1 MFRALIHSMRAL
13 GASRDRFAVR
23 FPIGRRFEVAMWERP
38 GRWLDDA
45 DLARMVEDLRLVARA
60 SQEGKEVPAYGV
72 LLGQRA
78 DLACRVVTIVYTRD
92 EGRPVGFNALA
103 YFDIPL
109 GARIESVLHLGLT
122 CVDPEFRR
130 QRLPALLYGVATFL
144 LLFKSGLRGFW
155 ISNVTQVPAV
165 AGMVAENYAGV
176 YPHYNLRNRQTF
188 KHLVLARAIM
198 LDHRDAFGVGA
209 EAGFDEASQIITNA
223 YTGGSDELK
232 KTFDDA
238 PKHRRPEVNE
248 FCRRA
253 LDYDRGDDVLQL
265 GRCTLRSTLNFL
277 RGKLPQRSHVQ
288 LIYRALVLVAFA
300 TIVPVIRWLVPP
312 DEEGEGGEAGDA
324 DHAAAR
330 ALPAPG
336 EPGPAAAERSQS

>member
-1 MFRALIHSMRAL
+1 MFRALLRSMRAL

-23 FPIGRRFEVAMWERP
+23 FPIGRFEVAMWERP

-45 DLARMVEDLRLVARA
+45 DLARMVEDLRVIARA

-72 LLGQRA
+72 LLGQRE
-78 DLACRVVTIVYTRD
+78 DLASRVVTIVYTRD

-109 GARIESVLHLGLT
+109 GARVESVLHLGLT
-122 CVDPEFRR
+122 CVDPALRR

-165 AGMVAENYAGV
+165 AGMVAENYASV
-176 YPHYNLRNRQTF
+176 YPHYNGRHRQSY

-198 LDHRDAFGVGA
+198 LDHRDAFGVGPDA
-209 EAGFDEASQIITNA
+209 DFDEASQIITNA

-232 KTFDDA
+232 KTFEEA
-238 PKHRRPEVNE
+238 PKHRRPQVNE

-253 LDYDRGDDVLQL
+253 LDYDRGDDILQL

-277 RGKLPQRSHVQ
+277 RGKLPQRSHIQ

-300 TIVPVIRWLVPP
+300 TIVPVVRWLVPP
-312 DEEGEGGEAGDA
+312 DETDDAGDVL
-324 DHAAAR
+324 
-330 ALPAPG
+330 ALPAPA
-336 EPGPAAAERSQS
+336 EPAPAVPRPAATERSQP